1 MAAGFVLPAP
11 DGSGGQ
17 VMNGPLPGCPG
28 VKATMTHIVGG
39 PLPPEA
45 SLSESFGVSSWC
57 DSYYDIGPTAFTFV
71 RFGDFWRPSYR
82 GYYLPP
88 EQNLTIIN
96 RTKNITDINYNNN
109 VINNNGPQYQR
120 VAQIAQQQGHPLE
133 TYKVNYAA
141 QTQRNAAFK
150 TAVQGNQ
157 LNVVAPP

>member
-39 PLPPEA
+39 LLPPES
-45 SLSESFGVSSWC
+45 SLSESSGVSSWC
-57 DSYYDIGPTAFTFV
+57 DSYYDIDPAAFTFG

-120 VAQIAQQQGHPLE
+120 VAQIGSS
-133 TYKVNYAA
+133 KV
-141 QTQRNAAFK
+141 T
-150 TAVQGNQ
+150 
-157 LNVVAPP
+157 P